1 MPTLD
6 VNMIISQFEA
16 KSRLKVGEVLVEAN
30 GSVCSIKG
38 KPDRVVKIVSSSYA
52 SLSKKMMRLLRTLKR
67 IKSPAVVRI
76 HNYGAFKV
84 DKQYCYYYVMDK
96 LSPIGRNYWDQ
107 GDRIR
112 GYLNDDPVPSRES
125 NRIKSFIRKAR
136 KLNERHYY
144 GDVHGGNIMKTKR
157 GAYKFVDLESF
168 CY

>member
-1 MPTLD
+1 MPALE
-6 VNMIISQFEA
+6 VNTMISCFESKSGLRIA
-16 KSRLKVGEVLVEAN
+16 KVLVEAN

-38 KPDRVVKIVSSSYA
+38 QPDRVVKIVNSSY
-52 SLSKKMMRLLRTLKR
+52 LSSCKKMMRILKTLKR

-76 HNYGAFKV
+76 HKYGTFKV
-84 DKQYCYYYVMDK
+84 GKQHCYYYVMDR
-96 LSPIGRNYWDQ
+96 LRSIGANYWDQ

-112 GYLNDDPVPSRES
+112 DYLNDEPMPSRES
-125 NRIKSFIRKAR
+125 SRIKSFIRKAR

-144 GDVHGGNIMKTKR
+144 GDVHGGNIMRTKR

>member
-1 MPTLD
+1 MPPLE
-6 VNMIISQFEA
+6 VNSMISQFES
-16 KSRLKVGEVLVEAN
+16 KSGLKVGKVLVEAN
-30 GSVCSIKG
+30 GSICSLKG
-38 KPDRVVKIVSSSYA
+38 DPARVVKIVSSSYA
-52 SLSKKMMRLLRTLKR
+52 SLSKKMMRLLKTLKR

-76 HNYGAFKV
+76 HKYGTFKV
-84 DKQYCYYYVMDK
+84 GKQHCYYYVMDK
-96 LSPIGRNYWDQ
+96 LRPLGRNYWDQ

-112 GYLNDDPVPSRES
+112 GYLCDDPVPLRES
-125 NRIKSFIRKAR
+125 SRIKSFIRKAR